1 MLPKIERQED
11 EVMRKGDVV
20 AGARA
25 KADHLR
31 NLGKKDYE
39 KGNYFKA
46 AQLYK
51 EVRHHPAIFPVESSF
66 VFRRLLADCISKID
80 KNV

>member
-1 MLPKIERQED
+1 M
-11 EVMRKGDVV
+11 DVI
-20 AGARA
+20 AAARA
-25 KADHLR
+25 KADYLR

-51 EVRHHPAIFPVESSF
+51 EVMHIASA
-66 VFRRLLADCISKID
+66 RLRA
-80 KNV
+80 